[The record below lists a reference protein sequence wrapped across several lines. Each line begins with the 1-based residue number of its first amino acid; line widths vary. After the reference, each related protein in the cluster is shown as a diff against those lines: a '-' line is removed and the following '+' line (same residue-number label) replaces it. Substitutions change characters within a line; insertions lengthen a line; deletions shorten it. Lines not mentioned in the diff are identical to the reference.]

1 MSHTK
6 EKLILKA
13 LMILAVIALI
23 ALVLAWVHLTK
34 QINQTPTN
42 YECKFI
48 TAEMP

>member
-34 QINQTPTN
+34 QINQTN
-42 YECKFI
+42 HEFLQSF
-48 TAEMP
+48 TA